1 MRSSSLNLLLIV
13 FFSIYFQSDLLGQD
27 AIKIKRLTA
36 PVEFDGRPFEEA
48 WNGLEYFPM
57 TMFKPDWKAEPVE
70 KSEVM
75 ITYDD
80 KYVYVGARLFM
91 SDASQICN

>member
-1 MRSSSLNLLLIV
+1 M
-13 FFSIYFQSDLLGQD
+13 D
-27 AIKIKRLTA
+27 
-36 PVEFDGRPFEEA
+36 
-48 WNGLEYFPM
+48 WNIFPM

-91 SDASQICN
+91 SDASQIAISSKKRDDQPRSPDHFCVFLDTYNDNENGMAFLY